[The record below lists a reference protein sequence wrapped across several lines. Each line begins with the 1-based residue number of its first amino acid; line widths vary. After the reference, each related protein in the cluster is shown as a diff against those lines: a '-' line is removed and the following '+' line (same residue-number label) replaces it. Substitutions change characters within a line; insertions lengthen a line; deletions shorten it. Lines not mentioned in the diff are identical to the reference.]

1 MSFDLRI
8 PIGLMFG
15 LYGILLTAYGLFGN
29 AEYNKK
35 SLGINIDM
43 TWGLFLLIFGAL
55 MLFFAW
61 NGAKKQAEEDKS
73 KSNKK

>member
-8 PIGLMFG
+8 PIGLMFS

-29 AEYNKK
+29 AEYNKR

-43 TWGLFLLIFGAL
+43 TWGLFLLFFGVV

-61 NGAKKQAEEDKS
+61 NGAKKQVEESKGKSDK
-73 KSNKK
+73 K